1 MERNWRKWKGTRPWR
16 QRRLESIREEREEE
30 YQGGR
35 IKEWDKED
43 EIGQMGDVMG
53 EL

>member
-1 MERNWRKWKGTRPWR
+1 MEENKTLETKKI
-16 QRRLESIREEREEE
+16 ESIREEREEE
-30 YQGGR
+30 YQRGR

-43 EIGQMGDVMG
+43 KIGQIGDVMG